1 MSAEISAVCTVTS
14 MRANSCPRR
23 TYAGGNGSL
32 PVGERRRRS
41 LGQRQL
47 LNIEEGAEPVVARLD
62 EVVQLYCSVFNG
74 VSEIEPPWTVEQA
87 TRFMRER
94 ARRTGLIS
102 TLLVDGHCLAGA
114 FIAVL
119 ALKADGI
126 WISDADLLVR
136 PDYRAHGLG
145 RELYHTGH
153 LCAERTAIAAFGE
166 RPSMI
171 EFSTYRHLDFPKNW
185 WLSLGYRPFPL
196 FSAGVAVQSANHA
209 CAEMT
214 IRNVVLSEVD
224 PVAAFMAGGNV
235 HDLSGGIWT
244 RKTAAPFLQFMI
256 QNQASLVRVVEADDG
271 MAALIAGEFVLRRS
285 GPFLTH
291 ITYVGRNSDTVL
303 SIALTDLV
311 HVADKQC
318 VKRHEMPLRG
328 LELADE
334 RQARTLRRVLPGIA
348 IDKDFVGMSMTFAR
362 FIGNMRSRPRPDI
375 QAIGSLMA
383 G

>member
-1 MSAEISAVCTVTS
+1 
-14 MRANSCPRR
+14 
-23 TYAGGNGSL
+23 
-32 PVGERRRRS
+32 
-41 LGQRQL
+41 L

-74 VSEIEPPWTVEQA
+74 VSQIQPPWTVEQA

-102 TLLVDGHCLAGA
+102 TLLLDGHCLVGA

-119 ALKADGI
+119 APKADGI

-166 RPSMI
+166 RPAMI
-171 EFSTYRHLDFPKNW
+171 EFSTYRHPDFPKNW

-196 FSAGVAVQSANHA
+196 FSAGAAVPSTNDA
-209 CAEMT
+209 CAGMS

-224 PVAAFMAGGNV
+224 AAAAFMAGANA
-235 HDLSGGIWT
+235 HDLNGWRWT
-244 RKTAAPFLQFMI
+244 RKRAALFLQFMI
-256 QNQASLVRVVEADDG
+256 QNQTSLVRVVETDDG
-271 MAALIAGEFVLRRS
+271 LAALIAGELVLRRS

-303 SIALTDLV
+303 SIALADLV
-311 HVADKQC
+311 HGADRQC

-328 LELADE
+328 LELADK
-334 RQARTLRRVLPGIA
+334 RQARRLRPVLPDIGI
-348 IDKDFVGMSMTFAR
+348 DEDFLGMSMTFDR
-362 FIGNMRSRPRPDI
+362 FTGGMRSRPRSVI
-375 QAIGSLMA
+375 QAGGS
-383 G
+383 